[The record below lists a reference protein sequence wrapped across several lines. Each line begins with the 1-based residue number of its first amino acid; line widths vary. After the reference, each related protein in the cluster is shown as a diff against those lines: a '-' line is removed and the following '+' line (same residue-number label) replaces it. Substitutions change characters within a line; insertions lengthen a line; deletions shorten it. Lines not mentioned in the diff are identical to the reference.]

1 MTTPDPSLSDRLA
14 AAEAEVARLHRQSA
28 HLTEEVHDLLARLQE
43 AHTDADRLAV
53 AVLVAS
59 GDMDAAE
66 ALGPHPTAAEVDAA
80 VNNAAARILNE
91 WGPWRPAG
99 GAR

>member
-1 MTTPDPSLSDRLA
+1 MTTPDPSLSDRIA
-14 AAEAEVARLHRQSA
+14 AAEAEVARLHRQNA

-66 ALGPHPTAAEVDAA
+66 ALGPHPTAEEVEGA